1 MLNVVSWQPKALHVD
16 TRRFGDGG
24 GERVAVLHE
33 LLELGLADDLAELAE
48 QDLGDVLLHTLLG
61 LVEVVAGRVL
71 QRLGLTAVLID
82 DDGLRGDLEVGD
94 GVHVD
99 EDGVLRR
106 DRRVRLE
113 QGLHRTKRQPV
124 DAHDER
130 YDERGAAG
138 DEPAAAGTGDDH
150 DPVGRADLVARRGE
164 QDDDDGRRDDGDGQ
178 CHR

>member
-1 MLNVVSWQPKALHVD
+1 M
-16 TRRFGDGG
+16 
-24 GERVAVLHE
+24 
-33 LLELGLADDLAELAE
+33 
-48 QDLGDVLLHTLLG
+48 
-61 LVEVVAGRVL
+61 VEVVAGRVL